1 MKEITKFK
9 KIIDKEIINLEL
21 PNSPNNLYE
30 PIKYI
35 LSLEAKRM
43 RSVALLIAYQLYKDD
58 YQNALDAALAVEM
71 FHNFTLIHDDI
82 MDNASLR
89 RGSDTVHKKW
99 NKNIAILSGDTL
111 LVKSYMMLLN
121 LDSKIQNQVIKKFS
135 ETAVVVCEGQQMDMD
150 FEKQSHLNIDDYINM
165 IEKKTSVLFATSFEI
180 GSIIGGARKS
190 DQNLLY
196 QFGLNLGIAF
206 QLQDDLLDLYADQ
219 SKFGKKVGGDII
231 ANKKTFLFL
240 KSLSLANEKQKEDL
254 LKLYSSIDFNS
265 SEKISKVKS
274 IFDSLSIYESTSKII
289 NVYHK
294 RALESLKKITVKNK
308 DSLNYFVNLLVK
320 REL

>member
-1 MKEITKFK
+1 MKEVTKFK

-43 RSVALLIAYQLYKDD
+43 RSVALLIAHQLYTED

-180 GSIIGGARKS
+180 GSIIGGASKS

-240 KSLSLANEKQKEDL
+240 KSLSLANAKQKEDL